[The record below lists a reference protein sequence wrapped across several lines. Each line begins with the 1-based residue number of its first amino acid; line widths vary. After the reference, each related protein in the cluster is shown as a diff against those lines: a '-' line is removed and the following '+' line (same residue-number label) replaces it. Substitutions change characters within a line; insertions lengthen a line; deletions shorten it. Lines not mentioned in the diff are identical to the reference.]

1 MERREALNDPKVIL
15 RNVSIFDDDE
25 VFDVLRFVTKGI
37 RWKYTIAL
45 RVIVKDRVG
54 IMKSNGLIYDGLIS
68 GQFHSY
74 FWYDGEFSPM
84 VSVGLTIHDWSFP
97 RYYCTLRTKMRRGYI
112 NDSNLLTAVRQN
124 RGISSG
130 VGSEIRHVWQSQIEE
145 WERRRRGMVWGA
157 RGVFSERDAD
167 AFAIRKVREYR
178 RHIMQ
183 EKEKR

>member
-112 NDSNLLTAVRQN
+112 NDSNYLLLLDRTEALVAVLALKFVMYGGLRLK
-124 RGISSG
+124 SG
-130 VGSEIRHVWQSQIEE
+130 KEE
-145 WERRRRGMVWGA
+145 GA
-157 RGVFSERDAD
+157 EWYGVLE
-167 AFAIRKVREYR
+167 VCLV
-178 RHIMQ
+178 
-183 EKEKR
+183 KEMPMPLQFVK

>member
-74 FWYDGEFSPM
+74 F
-84 VSVGLTIHDWSFP
+84 
-97 RYYCTLRTKMRRGYI
+97 
-112 NDSNLLTAVRQN
+112 
-124 RGISSG
+124 
-130 VGSEIRHVWQSQIEE
+130 
-145 WERRRRGMVWGA
+145 
-157 RGVFSERDAD
+157 
-167 AFAIRKVREYR
+167 
-178 RHIMQ
+178 
-183 EKEKR
+183 

>member
-1 MERREALNDPKVIL
+1 
-15 RNVSIFDDDE
+15 
-25 VFDVLRFVTKGI
+25 
-37 RWKYTIAL
+37 
-45 RVIVKDRVG
+45 
-54 IMKSNGLIYDGLIS
+54 
-68 GQFHSY
+68 
-74 FWYDGEFSPM
+74 
-84 VSVGLTIHDWSFP
+84 
-97 RYYCTLRTKMRRGYI
+97 MRRGYI

-130 VGSEIRHVWQSQIEE
+130 VGSEIRHVWRSQIEE